1 MSILTDSQSALIR
14 QFMAS
19 NDVPGVAITMVR
31 DGHIIHAGGVGC
43 ADMHSGRAAGA
54 DSLWPIASITKSFTA
69 VLAMQLV
76 EEGLLD
82 LDAPVSD
89 YLADL
94 VVVDQATTARL
105 SMRRLLTHTTGLG
118 RTGHQ
123 DRTRE
128 ETVNP
133 FPTREALVA
142 ALHTALAQAPVGG
155 RFSYSNESFV
165 VAGRVIETLRDK
177 PLEACLEDHVFKPLG
192 MSRTVA
198 RFSQWRADADR
209 AVLYA
214 GSGIGPYG
222 SGTRHGDYEVVEL
235 VTDYQTF
242 LSTGGI
248 ASTANDLARY
258 QLASM
263 DRYNSALGLS
273 GNSLHHMQSTQHLF
287 GDCGWGYG
295 LGYWV
300 MPMQGGRVVG
310 HSGGLPGV
318 STYSMMLP
326 DEGTGV
332 VVLTNRSDVKA
343 MVLAEQLLGDLR
355 GPLWRDDITQ
365 ALPIESRWGN
375 PSAAELAPYTGTYQ
389 FRRGP
394 AQVRAAARGVI
405 INTPSRYDGPNR
417 DLPTC
422 RVARDRFVCLSDAH
436 VIEFLRDDEDRIVGF
451 ANSGYLYT
459 RTDQAT
465 G

>member
-1 MSILTDSQSALIR
+1 MSD
-14 QFMAS
+14 
-19 NDVPGVAITMVR
+19 NDVPAVAVTAVR
-31 DGHIIHAGGVGC
+31 DGQIIHAGGIGA
-43 ADMHSGRAAGA
+43 ADLSSGREAGA
-54 DSLWPIASITKSFTA
+54 DTSWPIASITKSFTA

-94 VVVDQATTARL
+94 LVVDETTTARL
-105 SMRRLLTHTTGLG
+105 SMRRLLTHTSGLG

-128 ETVNP
+128 EAVNP

-142 ALHTALAQAPVGG
+142 ALHTARLQAPVGG

-165 VAGRVIETLRDK
+165 VAGRVIETLRAK
-177 PLEACLEDHVFKPLG
+177 PLEACLEEHIFSPLG

-214 GSGIGPYG
+214 GSAIGPYG
-222 SGTRHGDYEVVEL
+222 SGTRHGEYEVVEL

-263 DRYNSALGLS
+263 DRDGGALGLS
-273 GNSLHHMQSTQHLF
+273 ANSLHHMQSTQHLF
-287 GDCGWGYG
+287 GDSGWGYG

-343 MVLAEQLLGDLR
+343 MLLAEQLLGDLR
-355 GPLWRDDITQ
+355 GPLWREDITQ
-365 ALPIESRWGN
+365 DLPIQSRWGN
-375 PSAAELAPYTGTYQ
+375 PSTADLEIYTGEYQ
-389 FRRGP
+389 FRRGS
-394 AQVRAAARGVI
+394 AQARVGPRGVI
-405 INTPSRYDGPNR
+405 INTPSRYDGPSH

-422 RVARDRFVCLSDAH
+422 RVARDRFVCMSDGH
-436 VIEFLRDDEDRIVGF
+436 VVEFLRDDDDRVIGF
-451 ANSGYLYT
+451 ANAGYLYT
-459 RTDQAT
+459 RTGAAP